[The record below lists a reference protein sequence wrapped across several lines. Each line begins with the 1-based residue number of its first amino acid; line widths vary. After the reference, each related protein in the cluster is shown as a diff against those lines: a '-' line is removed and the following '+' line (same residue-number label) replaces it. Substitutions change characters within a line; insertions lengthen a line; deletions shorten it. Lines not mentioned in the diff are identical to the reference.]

1 MLNALSFQSKSLNVD
16 GSLNL
21 RFQENAYQNVL
32 DNYYVASNSSS
43 YLTVT
48 DLNNGESNNYILD
61 SNASELTVGLS
72 AYQAGTYSITLVSGG
87 KIIESKNLIKN

>member
-1 MLNALSFQSKSLNVD
+1 MPNTLSFQSKSLNVD

-21 RFQENAYQNVL
+21 RFQDTANQNAL

-48 DLNNGESNNYILD
+48 DLNNGESNNYILK
-61 SNASELTVGLS
+61 SNLSELTIDLS
-72 AYQAGTYSITLVSGG
+72 AYHAGTYSITLVSDGN
-87 KIIESKNLIKN
+87 IIESKNLIKN